1 MPTLT
6 DLETFGRR
14 LAAAQGYAGDDVD
27 FIAYGSAAH
36 RALRKRG
43 GAVPEPGEFRS
54 NAPGRAAPFGL
65 RLGPCPTCGAPISA
79 PEAGA
84 IAPARAPMP
93 PPLTNPSVV
102 VEPIWVAAG
111 FGTAIV
117 GSSQASQGAEARSL
131 TSNAIARSGRWSS
144 SAVAK
149 RPTPRPGREV
159 AAIGVSRDPESARQV
174 VEAVRAKI
182 LTPDDARAWF
192 GVSLPHKRRVLSGG
206 WILRV
211 GLGTVWRVAL
221 FGVVMALGA
230 SGFVPSLAQLG
241 ALAIVLVGPGIFW
254 TPWRSVWRW
263 SAASTAVAYVLA
275 PTPLFADGVVVLL
288 ASTVPAGALAARRWR
303 LAG

>member
-1 MPTLT
+1 MLTLA

-36 RALRKRG
+36 QALRKRG

-54 NAPGRAAPFGL
+54 KASQREAPSGL
-65 RLGPCPTCGAPISA
+65 QPALCPSCGASMSA
-79 PEAGA
+79 PQAWA
-84 IAPARAPMP
+84 VTPPHPPMP
-93 PPLTNPSVV
+93 PLLAHPPV
-102 VEPIWVAAG
+102 VEPIWSSAG
-111 FGTAIV
+111 VGT
-117 GSSQASQGAEARSL
+117 
-131 TSNAIARSGRWSS
+131 TSHGWSRAPQDPDERGLIAGPRSGRWSTN
-144 SAVAK
+144 AVAK
-149 RPTPRPGREV
+149 RGVPQPAREV
-159 AAIGVSRDPESARQV
+159 AAIGGSFDPQSARQV

-182 LTPDDARAWF
+182 LTPDEARAWF
-192 GVSLPHKRRVLSGG
+192 GVSTAQRRHILSGG

-211 GLGTVWRVAL
+211 GLETVWRVAL

-230 SGFVPSLAQLG
+230 SGFVPSVAQLG
-241 ALAIVLVGPGIFW
+241 ALAIVVVGPGIFW
-254 TPWRSVWRW
+254 KPWRSVWRW
-263 SAASTAVAYVLA
+263 SAASTGVAYVLA